1 MLPYGT
7 RETDLFPGPGRQHH
21 LVLWLKNSIVSLH
34 DGAGYWRGQLSRVGR
49 LMASNADCMCLAIL
63 LALAT
68 PAQADTRTD
77 YLLHCSGCHL
87 SDGSGAPDDVPSLRD
102 DLGRMITAPQGR
114 GYLVRVPG
122 SSQAL
127 LNDAKLAAVIN
138 WVLTEFNSATLADD
152 FEPLTAE
159 EVKRA
164 RSDVLMDPL
173 KFRAEF
179 WR

>member
-1 MLPYGT
+1 MT
-7 RETDLFPGPGRQHH
+7 
-21 LVLWLKNSIVSLH
+21 
-34 DGAGYWRGQLSRVGR
+34 
-49 LMASNADCMCLAIL
+49 SNAGCMCLAIL

-68 PAQADTRTD
+68 PAQADTRAN
-77 YLLHCSGCHL
+77 YLLHCGGCHL
-87 SDGSGAPDDVPSLRD
+87 SDGSGAPGVVPSLRD
-102 DLGRMITAPQGR
+102 DLGRMITVSQGR

-127 LNDAKLAAVIN
+127 LNNAELAAVIN

-152 FEPLTAE
+152 FEPFTAE
-159 EVKRA
+159 EVKGA

>member
-1 MLPYGT
+1 M
-7 RETDLFPGPGRQHH
+7 
-21 LVLWLKNSIVSLH
+21 
-34 DGAGYWRGQLSRVGR
+34 
-49 LMASNADCMCLAIL
+49 
-63 LALAT
+63 
-68 PAQADTRTD
+68 
-77 YLLHCSGCHL
+77 

-102 DLGRMITAPQGR
+102 DLGRIITVAEGR

-127 LNDAKLAAVIN
+127 LDDTDLAAVIN

-159 EVKRA
+159 EVEQA

-173 KFRAEF
+173 KFRAGL
-179 WR
+179 WKDYKGI